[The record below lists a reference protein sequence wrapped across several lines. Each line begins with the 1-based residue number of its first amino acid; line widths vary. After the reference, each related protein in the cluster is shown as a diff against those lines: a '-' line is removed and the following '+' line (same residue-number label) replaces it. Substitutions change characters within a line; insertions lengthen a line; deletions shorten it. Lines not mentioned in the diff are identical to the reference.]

1 MSPGIG
7 AFRLCKRNL
16 SLMNFTLIE
25 DKLFVA
31 SEQLGIAVYDFD
43 FTLHFS
49 CKHPYLIE
57 GIRPCVMRAGAI
69 AYYAQEYEEKIEM
82 GLQLV
87 NSPDQHILASELEAW
102 YPLISEL
109 TPRTVVYDTLPETR
123 EIESNF
129 DWPIFLKG
137 SRQTSKHNPDLAVI
151 QNRAHY
157 QRVIY
162 LYQNDPILHWQKPV
176 IREFIP
182 LAKVEATVPGK
193 VQVSIEYRSFWWH
206 GTCVGWGRYWYQVQ
220 PYDCPDTDIGLGI
233 AAKAAATL
241 GVPFLVIDFA
251 KTADGRW
258 IIIECNDAQ
267 ESGYVGVQPLQLWQ
281 KLLAQIDA
289 HSGF

>member
-1 MSPGIG
+1 MSLGIG
-7 AFRLCKRNL
+7 VSSQDERDALAMNLAF
-16 SLMNFTLIE
+16 IE

-31 SEQLGIAVYDFD
+31 SEQLGVAVYDFD
-43 FTLHFS
+43 FDLHFS

-57 GIRPCVMRAGAI
+57 EQYPCIMRVGAI
-69 AYYAQEYEEKIEM
+69 ANYAQEYEEKLKM

-87 NSPDQHILASELEAW
+87 NTPDQHVLASELEAW
-102 YPLISEL
+102 YPLIAEL
-109 TPRTVVYDTLPETR
+109 TPRTIVYGELPSAQ
-123 EIESNF
+123 EIECNF

-157 QRVIY
+157 EKAIH
-162 LYQNDPILHWQKPV
+162 LYRNDAILHWQKPV

-182 LAKVEATVPGK
+182 LAKVDATVPGK

-206 GTCVGWGRYWYQVQ
+206 GICVGWGRYWYQVH
-220 PYDCPDTDIGLGI
+220 PYDCPDADIGLGI
-233 AAKAAATL
+233 AAKTAARL
-241 GVPFLVIDFA
+241 SVPFLVIDFA

-267 ESGYVGVQPLQLWQ
+267 ESGYVGIQSLQLWQ
-281 KLLAQIDA
+281 RLLAQID
-289 HSGF
+289 